1 MHEAK
6 MKFLFGTRFN
16 LFEMFFYGMIMFYV
30 SNTNNYWYLLLL
42 LPVLAISVVMEDKL
56 RVREMYKG
64 LGIK

>member
-1 MHEAK
+1 

-16 LFEMFFYGMIMFYV
+16 LFEMISYGIIMFFV

-42 LPVLAISVVMEDKL
+42 LPVLVISVVMEDKL
-56 RVREMYKG
+56 RVREFYKG

>member
-1 MHEAK
+1 

-16 LFEMFFYGMIMFYV
+16 LFEMIAYGMIMFYV

-56 RVREMYKG
+56 RVKEMYKE

>member
-1 MHEAK
+1 MQEAK

-16 LFEMFFYGMIMFYV
+16 LFEMFAYGMIMFYV